1 MITCSVAGSEV
12 TCAVAASITG
22 SEFTCAGAAALIA
35 GATSGSGSGFSTVV
49 VVAASAAGGGRAL
62 LLVDKGRK
70 AFPMSCVNSM
80 LRLSIE
86 TVSLLINGD
95 T

>member
-1 MITCSVAGSEV
+1 MASVFVGSV
-12 TCAVAASITG
+12 ITCAVAASIAG
-22 SEFTCAGAAALIA
+22 SEFTCAVATLIA
-35 GATSGSGSGFSTVV
+35 GSGSFSSTVV

>member
-1 MITCSVAGSEV
+1 MASVFVGSVITCSVAASVAGYMV
-12 TCAVAASITG
+12 TCAVAA
-22 SEFTCAGAAALIA
+22 LIA
-35 GATSGSGSGFSTVV
+35 GSGSFSSTVV

-62 LLVDKGRK
+62 LLVDRGRK